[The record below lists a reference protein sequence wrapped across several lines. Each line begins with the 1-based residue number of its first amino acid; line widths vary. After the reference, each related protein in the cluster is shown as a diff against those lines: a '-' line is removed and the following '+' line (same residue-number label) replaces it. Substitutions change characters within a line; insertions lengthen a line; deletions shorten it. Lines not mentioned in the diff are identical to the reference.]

1 MAVAIGILLVV
12 AGTAWIALITTI
24 ALLFSA
30 AGILDNWAFVAGAL
44 VLGSVSPT
52 SESIWC
58 ADPIVSESHSNPAH
72 SP

>member
-12 AGTAWIALITTI
+12 AGTAWIALIMTI

-44 VLGSVSPT
+44 VLGLGGAYFEIHLVRRP
-52 SESIWC
+52 
-58 ADPIVSESHSNPAH
+58 DRQ
-72 SP
+72 

>member
-1 MAVAIGILLVV
+1 MDVAIGILLVV

-44 VLGSVSPT
+44 VLGLGVAYFGIHLVRRP
-52 SESIWC
+52 
-58 ADPIVSESHSNPAH
+58 DRQ
-72 SP
+72 